1 MRSEW
6 PSADEVARV
15 GGAVRP
21 LPDGGAEGNHDADGG
36 HDFPGDI
43 TDLPRALR
51 QRIAVNLATDEPI
64 GAYLVSAWKRHH
76 GRPAVDSLADAA
88 RVECGRREAEVDT
101 VTLTPEVVLPRATW
115 KRIWYRYLDR
125 VDRVGA
131 DERLDLG
138 DTIHEFTEFAPT
150 LVVRAP
156 DDPET
161 SECDELVVPVRDDPA
176 TSERDEL
183 VVHMN
188 EWPVV
193 PRRRDG
199 EPLDPDLDGRPRGE
213 RR

>member
-1 MRSEW
+1 VTDEVHPDGAKDRPDGFGYW
-6 PSADEVARV
+6 PSAEEHATV

-21 LPDGGAEGNHDADGG
+21 LPDGG

-51 QRIAVNLATDEPI
+51 QRIEVNLATDEPI

-88 RVECGRREAEVDT
+88 RVECGRREAEVDA
-101 VTLTPEVVLPRATW
+101 VTLTPEVELPRETW

-138 DTIHEFTEFAPT
+138 DTIHEFTEFAPQ
-150 LVVRAP
+150 LIVPVP

-161 SECDELVVPVRDDPA
+161 SECDELVVRMD
-176 TSERDEL
+176 
-183 VVHMN
+183 
-188 EWPVV
+188 EWPVT
-193 PRRRDG
+193 PRYRHG
-199 EPLDPDLDGRPRGE
+199 EPLDPEPDPQPTEGADE
-213 RR
+213 C